1 MELTTSKE
9 IEDRKILDECKKEAL
24 LKRGV
29 PLGIFNGTAVYLAIN
44 SRKIL
49 WTKNIIYKYRI
60 TFALCAAIIG
70 KTFGEASYIP
80 ICIEKSKQI
89 EENTT
94 K

>member
-1 MELTTSKE
+1 MELTPKE
-9 IEDRKILDECKKEAL
+9 IEDRKILDECKKEAF

-29 PLGIFNGTAVYLAIN
+29 PLAIFNGTAIYLAIN

-49 WTKNIIYKYRI
+49 WAKGIIYKYRV
-60 TFALCAAIIG
+60 TVSLLAAILG
-70 KTFGEASYIP
+70 KTFAEASYIP

-89 EENTT
+89 KENTT